1 MVFGKN
7 VSLPSSDCK
16 SADTKKKIVFKST
29 HRGTQFGDVL
39 STSQVAN
46 NFMGTGLWGVEPV
59 ETSRRV
65 PPVSAILSRSHCFGA
80 VRLRIEYELPVKL
93 GMSSS
98 LRYQPTLN
106 LNIHSSKVE

>member
-1 MVFGKN
+1 MIAKV
-7 VSLPSSDCK
+7 P
-16 SADTKKKIVFKST
+16 TQKIVFTST

-65 PPVSAILSRSHCFGA
+65 PPVSAMLSRSHCFGA
-80 VRLRIEYELPVKL
+80 VRLRIGCKLPVKL
-93 GMSSS
+93 EC
-98 LRYQPTLN
+98 LADCKPHNTYIQKLY
-106 LNIHSSKVE
+106 